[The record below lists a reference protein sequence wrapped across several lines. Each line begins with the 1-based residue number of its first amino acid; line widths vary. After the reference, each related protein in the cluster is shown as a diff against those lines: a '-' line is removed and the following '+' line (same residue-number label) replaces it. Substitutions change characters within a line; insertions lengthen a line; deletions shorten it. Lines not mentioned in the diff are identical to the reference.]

1 MAAQRARVCQGQ
13 LRGSLGHA
21 RGKPVRPAEAL
32 LVEQPIN
39 PARHLEN
46 LVEEVLAQKIFA
58 VDFAYGFTRLERHL
72 AGVREWLEG
81 REVDG
86 LAELEQAMASVR
98 AFVEQKT
105 LGDLDRGLATARRA
119 TWMLEQSMARAELEG
134 SELPG
139 RLRIA
144 PGLQREWQERWS
156 ARVFRHQGES
166 RMVFA
171 CKSCEFELTYVAEAA
186 VGEVELPFG
195 ELSCPFCDP

>member
-1 MAAQRARVCQGQ
+1 M
-13 LRGSLGHA
+13 
-21 RGKPVRPAEAL
+21 
-32 LVEQPIN
+32 EQPVN

-72 AGVREWLEG
+72 AGVRQWLAGRELEG
-81 REVDG
+81 LD
-86 LAELEQAMASVR
+86 ELEQAMASVR
-98 AFVEQKT
+98 AFVEQKS

-134 SELPG
+134 NDLPE

-171 CKSCEFELTYVAEAA
+171 CKQCDFELTYVAEAA
-186 VGEVELPFG
+186 VGEVELPFS